1 MEMRA
6 LVPLAVLLGCGA
18 AWGLTLPLMR
28 VAVETGH
35 APLGLVLWQK
45 VVMAVL
51 AFGVLRVLRLPLPA
65 LRRHLDLFLV
75 VALAGAIVPGYFAF
89 LVADDLPA
97 GIRSIILA
105 AVPLFSLP
113 MAILAGFERPQAVRA
128 VGVVL
133 GAGAIVLIARPE
145 AGVTGA
151 VGLGV
156 ILLALISP
164 LSYAAEGTYLASRG
178 RGGLHPVQLLFGAS
192 ALGVVLLLP
201 LVMVSGS
208 MVWPGT
214 AGSGRADLAILAIG
228 GLDVLA
234 YAGYVWLVGQAG
246 SVFASQ
252 VAYVVTGFGV
262 IWSMLL
268 LGERYSPAVWAAF
281 ALMLAGIALVQ
292 PLGRRPK
299 IA

>member
-6 LVPLAVLLGCGA
+6 IAPLAVLMGCGA

-51 AFGVLRVLRLPLPA
+51 AYGVLRVLRLPLPA
-65 LRRHLDLFLV
+65 LRPHLKLFLV

-97 GIRSIILA
+97 GIRAIVLA

-113 MAILAGFERPQAVRA
+113 MAIIAGFERPQAVRA

-133 GAGAIVLIARPE
+133 GAGAIVLISRPE
-145 AGVTGA
+145 AGVAGA
-151 VGLGV
+151 AGLGLV
-156 ILLALISP
+156 LLALISP
-164 LSYAAEGTYLASRG
+164 LSYAMEGTYLAGRG
-178 RGGLHPVQLLFGAS
+178 RAGLHPVQLLFGAS
-192 ALGVVLLLP
+192 ALGSVLLVP
-201 LVMVSGS
+201 LVLASGS
-208 MVWPGT
+208 MVWPG
-214 AGSGRADLAILAIG
+214 APGSGRADLALLAIG
-228 GLDVLA
+228 CLDVLA

-246 SVFASQ
+246 SVFSSQ

>member
-1 MEMRA
+1 METRSV
-6 LVPLAVLLGCGA
+6 LPLAVLFGCGA

-35 APLGLVLWQK
+35 APLGLVFWQK
-45 VVMAVL
+45 IVMAGL
-51 AFGVLRVLRLPLPA
+51 MLGILRLFRLPLPA
-65 LRRHLDLFLV
+65 LRAHLDLFLV
-75 VALAGAIVPGYFAF
+75 VALAGAIIPGYFAF

-97 GIRSIILA
+97 GIRAIILA

-113 MAILAGFERPQAVRA
+113 MAILVGFERPQAVRA
-128 VGVVL
+128 LGVVL
-133 GAGAIVLIARPE
+133 GAAAIVLISRPE

-151 VGLGV
+151 VGLGL
-156 ILLALISP
+156 IALALISP
-164 LSYAAEGTYLASRG
+164 LSYAAEGTYLARRG
-178 RGGLHPVQLLFGAS
+178 RGTLHPVQLLFGAS
-192 ALGVVLLLP
+192 ALGAVLLLP
-201 LVMVSGS
+201 LVLASGS

-214 AGSGRADLAILAIG
+214 PGSGRADLALLAIG

-268 LGERYSPAVWAAF
+268 LGERYSGAVWAAF
-281 ALMLAGIALVQ
+281 VLMLAGIALVQ
-292 PLGRRPK
+292 PLVRTTK